1 MVTMNPNWSTEIIW
15 YETDYAKGKII
26 SPLKCPTLGRL
37 YYRFCLKLLKICCI
51 FAFDG
56 MLIIFL
62 TLVSFEYSTT
72 NTSNPSIDKY
82 YVKKYGVPD
91 FVVSVYWGSR

>member
-1 MVTMNPNWSTEIIW
+1 
-15 YETDYAKGKII
+15 
-26 SPLKCPTLGRL
+26 
-37 YYRFCLKLLKICCI
+37 
-51 FAFDG
+51 